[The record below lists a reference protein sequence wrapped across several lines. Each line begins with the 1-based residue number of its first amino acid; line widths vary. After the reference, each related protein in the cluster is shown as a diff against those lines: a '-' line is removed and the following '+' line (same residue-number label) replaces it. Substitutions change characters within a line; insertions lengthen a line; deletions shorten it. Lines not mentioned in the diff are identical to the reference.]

1 MNPFSGSTFR
11 PVNTDLQ
18 NRRGGYRPGTIGVSN
33 MQGKTLNY
41 SRPGVNPLQAGAGV
55 SQIRRPAASVTLL
68 RPERFNLY
76 QREPVSGLYSN
87 LYK

>member
-1 MNPFSGSTFR
+1 MNPFEGSTFR

-33 MQGKTLNY
+33 FQGKTLNY
-41 SRPGVNPLQAGAGV
+41 SRPGVNPLRPGAGV
-55 SQIRRPAASVTLL
+55 SVMAQRPQQGTVMQ
-68 RPERFNLY
+68 PEQYNLY
-76 QREPVSGLYSN
+76 RREPVNALYSN

>member
-1 MNPFSGSTFR
+1 MNPFEGSTFR

-33 MQGKTLNY
+33 IQGKTLNY
-41 SRPGVNPLQAGAGV
+41 SRRGVNPLRAGAGV
-55 SQIRRPAASVTLL
+55 STMSQRPQQATLM
-68 RPERFNLY
+68 RPEQYSLY
-76 QREPVSGLYSN
+76 KREPVNSLYSN

>member
-1 MNPFSGSTFR
+1 MNPFEGSTFR

-33 MQGKTLNY
+33 FQGKTLNY
-41 SRPGVNPLQAGAGV
+41 SRPGVNPLRMGAGV
-55 SQIRRPAASVTLL
+55 STMRNRPQATLMQ
-68 RPERFNLY
+68 PNAYNLY
-76 QREPVSGLYSN
+76 KREPVSALYSN

>member
-1 MNPFSGSTFR
+1 MNPFEGSTFR

-33 MQGKTLNY
+33 FQGKTLNY
-41 SRPGVNPLQAGAGV
+41 NRRGVNPLRAGAGV
-55 SQIRRPAASVTLL
+55 SVMRQPSQQTTLM
-68 RPERFNLY
+68 RPEQYSLY
-76 QREPVSGLYSN
+76 KQEPVNSLYSN

>member
-1 MNPFSGSTFR
+1 MNPFEGSTFR

-33 MQGKTLNY
+33 FQGKTLNY
-41 SRPGVNPLQAGAGV
+41 SQPGRNPLQAGAGV
-55 SQIRRPAASVTLL
+55 SSMTRRPQQATLMQ
-68 RPERFNLY
+68 PNAYNLY
-76 QREPVSGLYSN
+76 KQEPVNALYSN